1 MPGVFT
7 LEIEISLV
15 SNKGF
20 WLLLDNEELF
30 VAYEEFH
37 WFKQSTV
44 DQITTIERPSPNHLY
59 WPMLDVDLAVESI
72 RNPASFPLIAKHNS
86 LYRTCYQFLEVSVS
100 FSVWRLRFLAATK
113 PLQKFPLQMASR
125 RSHNRI

>member
-30 VAYEEFH
+30 VAYEEFP

-86 LYRTCYQFLEVSVS
+86 LYRTC
-100 FSVWRLRFLAATK
+100 
-113 PLQKFPLQMASR
+113 
-125 RSHNRI
+125 